1 MEAAGVSWSSWRTFP
16 QTLLPWLEEYHQV
29 LIAFTMGKIYIV
41 FKIKSYIELKL
52 CVNSKYFILSTK
64 NIYE

>member
-52 CVNSKYFILSTK
+52 CVNSKYFTFT
-64 NIYE
+64 